1 MNTSLPTLESRATD
15 TRPVYEAP
23 TVRIMTETEILN
35 TFQIT
40 QAMGTWWTNNTSPVC
55 PPTCA

>member
-1 MNTSLPTLESRATD
+1 MQTSLPTLESRATD
-15 TRPVYEAP
+15 TRPAYEAP

-40 QAMGTWWTNNTSPVC
+40 QAMAIWWTNNASPFC
-55 PPTCA
+55 PTAC